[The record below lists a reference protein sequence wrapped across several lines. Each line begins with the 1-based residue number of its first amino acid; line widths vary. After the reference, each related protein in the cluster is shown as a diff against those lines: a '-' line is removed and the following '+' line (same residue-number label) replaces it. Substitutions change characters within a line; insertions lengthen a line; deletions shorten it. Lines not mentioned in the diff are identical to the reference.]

1 MCEVHPP
8 GVDAFTALFA
18 PAVLIGD
25 PALRGFRHGGLEGEQ
40 MPSKKTRRY
49 TYLTEEEDRKIE
61 RKAAMSGRSVSAFLK
76 DSALGYLPAMLI
88 PPEQFEGI
96 MGLKADLRRLGN
108 LLKSSAF
115 GGYAERSSSLMGQI
129 QEVLSQISGILK
141 ERGL

>member
-40 MPSKKTRRY
+40 MPSKKNRRY

-61 RKAAMSGRSVSAFLK
+61 RKAAMSGRSVSRFLK
-76 DSALGYLPAMLI
+76 DAAMGYLPDKVI
-88 PPEQFEGI
+88 HQEEFEEI
-96 MGLKADLRRLGN
+96 MGMKTGC
-108 LLKSSAF
+108 
-115 GGYAERSSSLMGQI
+115 
-129 QEVLSQISGILK
+129 
-141 ERGL
+141 